1 MGADTLTSA
10 HVELLVDGE
19 VIRTKDWTG
28 SLLEFKSANVS
39 LTGLTV
45 DQSSDLELAVTL
57 PNNADDL
64 SPQDNNYAWQ
74 VIQPTAT
81 QTATLTV
88 TTDFWPEEISW
99 TVTDPDGNIVVS
111 SADLGTLSCDETYTQ
126 EFTHTIDGCYE
137 VVLVDGFGDGLLNG
151 AVNPTSHSCTTPNGQ
166 ASIAAGAISIALD
179 GGVIYDNISYGAGT
193 SIPFDFTLETAVED
207 IKNISGTKLYPNP
220 ASTEVYVEFNA
231 ANNTEI
237 DLAVMDITG
246 RIVSVLG
253 KQSLV
258 QGANQLTINV
268 ADYATG
274 TYFVRMTE
282 SKAVKTIKF
291 EKM

>member
-1 MGADTLTSA
+1 
-10 HVELLVDGE
+10 
-19 VIRTKDWTG
+19 
-28 SLLEFKSANVS
+28 
-39 LTGLTV
+39 
-45 DQSSDLELAVTL
+45 
-57 PNNADDL
+57 
-64 SPQDNNYAWQ
+64 
-74 VIQPTAT
+74 
-81 QTATLTV
+81 
-88 TTDFWPEEISW
+88 
-99 TVTDPDGNIVVS
+99 
-111 SADLGTLSCDETYTQ
+111 
-126 EFTHTIDGCYE
+126 
-137 VVLVDGFGDGLLNG
+137 
-151 AVNPTSHSCTTPNGQ
+151 
-166 ASIAAGAISIALD
+166 
-179 GGVIYDNISYGAGT
+179 
-193 SIPFDFTLETAVED
+193 LETAVED